1 MPDSKLIAIITALS
15 LISSTGGSFAQ
26 NSLARL
32 QQLEQLIVRKDCG
45 GMRNFISDN
54 PDLTQGNDPLA
65 VELRSYANKLDNGL
79 INCFAA
85 PEPGSEVARDEG
97 STDTITGGQ
106 LTSSAIY

>member
-1 MPDSKLIAIITALS
+1 MAQDSI
-15 LISSTGGSFAQ
+15 
-26 NSLARL
+26 ARL

-45 GMRNFISDN
+45 GMRNFISNN
-54 PDLTQGNDPLA
+54 PDLTRGSDPLA

-85 PEPGSEVARDEG
+85 PEPGGDVARDD
-97 STDTITGGQ
+97 SASDQITGGQ